1 MEELQGRVVFDDCGP
16 TPEIPLIVM
25 GFHLVPGQTLP
36 LTIFHPGKMTLEY
49 NIHIN
54 ELTLILIF
62 IM

>member
-36 LTIFHPGKMTLEY
+36 LTIFHPGKMT
-49 NIHIN
+49 
-54 ELTLILIF
+54 
-62 IM
+62 